1 MHRIHFSPDAK
12 KVSSRTMIFL
22 LNLATLIH
30 STMPL
35 TYLASFSQ
43 TGLQTNAQRLPGDS
57 SVFVHH
63 SSTFP
68 SPTKGTSFSKLKRK
82 THKQSYTSISPQ
94 GFCKLYMT
102 QCKMQTKQKHPLQFY
117 FKFLNN
123 FPCLHG
129 ILSRIVYQK
138 PSIPSRVT
146 ALPAGIEASAAEFQA
161 YTLVHKGTR
170 SKKPI
175 QVFVGLRSPLSLI

>member
-12 KVSSRTMIFL
+12 KVSSCTMIFFL

-35 TYLASFSQ
+35 TYLASFLQ

-102 QCKMQTKQKHPLQFY
+102 QSKMQTKQKHPLQFY

-123 FPCLHG
+123 FPCLH
-129 ILSRIVYQK
+129 INPQTNTELHC
-138 PSIPSRVT
+138 IPKT
-146 ALPAGIEASAAEFQA
+146 KYTFQGHC
-161 YTLVHKGTR
+161 TPCWDCSQR
-170 SKKPI
+170 S
-175 QVFVGLRSPLSLI
+175 